1 MPKHTSTPSKMNLRS
16 GNSKKI
22 SPIMSQSN
30 KEFMNVQK
38 NVIENETKNTNFIN
52 DIIIRGKTM
61 SDSEFEH
68 FVKGK

>member
-16 GNSKKI
+16 ANSKKI